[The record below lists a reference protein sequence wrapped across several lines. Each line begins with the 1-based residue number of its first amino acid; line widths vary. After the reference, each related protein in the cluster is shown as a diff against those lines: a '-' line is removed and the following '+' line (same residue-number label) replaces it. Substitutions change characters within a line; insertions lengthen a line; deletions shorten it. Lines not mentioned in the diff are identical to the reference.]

1 MNQVKASISQ
11 RCVQVAV
18 LPLILGCF
26 FSTLDHRPLSNT
38 LLYPTYFSYK
48 VILLH
53 LSQEDFTAQAMIQVA
68 ECLFCRCD
76 HYRAAIKG
84 H

>member
-1 MNQVKASISQ
+1 MNRLKASIAQ

-18 LPLILGCF
+18 LPF
-26 FSTLDHRPLSNT
+26 FGTLDHRPLSNT
-38 LLYPTYFSYK
+38 LLCPTYSSYK

-53 LSQEDFTAQAMIQVA
+53 LSQDDFTAQVVIKVA

-76 HYRAAIKG
+76 NYRTAN
-84 H
+84 